1 MRKKE
6 EQKKQ
11 RLEKCKKAK
20 TPQLLWSV
28 KTVNESDE
36 MLDCGGGP
44 FCKHTCARPSTNI
57 RNHGIF
63 SFTKRTARIQLFY
76 GASTII
82 LLKV

>member
-11 RLEKCKKAK
+11 RLEKCKKGKK

-36 MLDCGGGP
+36 MLDCGG
-44 FCKHTCARPSTNI
+44 S
-57 RNHGIF
+57 
-63 SFTKRTARIQLFY
+63 
-76 GASTII
+76 I
-82 LLKV
+82 L